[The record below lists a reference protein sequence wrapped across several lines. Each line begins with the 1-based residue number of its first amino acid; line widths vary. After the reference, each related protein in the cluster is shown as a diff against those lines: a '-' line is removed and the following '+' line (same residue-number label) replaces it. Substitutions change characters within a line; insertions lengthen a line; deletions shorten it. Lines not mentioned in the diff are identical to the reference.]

1 MSTNEVLEVG
11 TDALLTLLIVGS
23 PIMGVALAVGLMI
36 SLFQAL
42 TQMQE
47 QTLSFVPKVTAMVV
61 AFLLFLPFMMSTMT
75 GFATNICADQQ
86 ASAPGVPG
94 RWRSD

>member
-1 MSTNEVLEVG
+1 MSTNDILEVG
-11 TDALLTLLIVGS
+11 TDAILTLLMVGS
-23 PIMGVALAVGLMI
+23 PIMGVALTVGLMI

-61 AFLLFLPFMMSTMT
+61 TFLLFLPFMMSTIT
-75 GFATNICADQQ
+75 DFAERMFERAATL
-86 ASAPGVPG
+86 G
-94 RWRSD
+94 

>member
-1 MSTNEVLEVG
+1 MSTNDILEIG
-11 TDALLTLLIVGS
+11 TDAILTLLLVGS

-36 SLFQAL
+36 SLIQAL

-61 AFLLFLPFMMSTMT
+61 TFMLFLPFMMSTMT
-75 GFATNICADQQ
+75 GFAERLFERVATL
-86 ASAPGVPG
+86 G
-94 RWRSD
+94 

>member
-1 MSTNEVLEVG
+1 MSTNDILEIG
-11 TDALLTLLIVGS
+11 TDAIFTLLLVGS

-47 QTLSFVPKVTAMVV
+47 QTLSDRKSVV
-61 AFLLFLPFMMSTMT
+61 
-75 GFATNICADQQ
+75 
-86 ASAPGVPG
+86 
-94 RWRSD
+94 

>member
-1 MSTNEVLEVG
+1 MSTNDILEIG
-11 TDALLTLLIVGS
+11 TDAILTLLMVGS

-61 AFLLFLPFMMSTMT
+61 TFMLFLPFMMSTIT
-75 GFATNICADQQ
+75 DFAERMFERAATL
-86 ASAPGVPG
+86 G
-94 RWRSD
+94 

>member
-1 MSTNEVLEVG
+1 MSTNDILEIG
-11 TDALLTLLIVGS
+11 TDAIYTLLMVGS
-23 PIMGVALAVGLMI
+23 PIMGIALAVGLMI

-61 AFLLFLPFMMSTMT
+61 TFMLFLPFMMSTMAN
-75 GFATNICADQQ
+75 FAERMFERAATL
-86 ASAPGVPG
+86 G
-94 RWRSD
+94 

>member
-1 MSTNEVLEVG
+1 MSSNDILEIG
-11 TDALLTLLIVGS
+11 TDAIYTLLLVGS
-23 PIMGVALAVGLMI
+23 PIMGVALAVGLSI

-61 AFLLFLPFMMSTMT
+61 TFMLFLPFMMSTMAN
-75 GFATNICADQQ
+75 FAERMFERAATL
-86 ASAPGVPG
+86 G
-94 RWRSD
+94 

>member
-1 MSTNEVLEVG
+1 MSSNDILEIG
-11 TDALLTLLIVGS
+11 TEAIYTLLLVGS
-23 PIMGVALAVGLMI
+23 PIMGVALGVGLMI

-61 AFLLFLPFMMSTMT
+61 TFMLFLPFMMSTMT
-75 GFATNICADQQ
+75 NFAERMFERAATL
-86 ASAPGVPG
+86 G
-94 RWRSD
+94 

>member
-1 MSTNEVLEVG
+1 MSTNDILEVG
-11 TDALLTLLIVGS
+11 TDAIFTLLMVGS

-61 AFLLFLPFMMSTMT
+61 TFMLFLPFMMSTMSN
-75 GFATNICADQQ
+75 FAERMFERAATL
-86 ASAPGVPG
+86 G
-94 RWRSD
+94 

>member
-1 MSTNEVLEVG
+1 MSTNDILEIG
-11 TDALLTLLIVGS
+11 TDAILTLLLVGS

-36 SLFQAL
+36 SLIQAL

-61 AFLLFLPFMMSTMT
+61 TFMLFLPFMMSTMT
-75 GFATNICADQQ
+75 GFAERMFERVATL
-86 ASAPGVPG
+86 G
-94 RWRSD
+94 

>member
-1 MSTNEVLEVG
+1 MSTNDILEIG
-11 TDALLTLLIVGS
+11 TDAIFTLLIVGS

-36 SLFQAL
+36 SLIQAL

-61 AFLLFLPFMMSTMT
+61 TFMLFLPFMMSTIT
-75 GFATNICADQQ
+75 GFAERMFERAATL
-86 ASAPGVPG
+86 G
-94 RWRSD
+94 

>member
-1 MSTNEVLEVG
+1 MSTNDILEVG
-11 TDALLTLLIVGS
+11 TDAILTLLMVGS
-23 PIMGVALAVGLMI
+23 PIMGIALAVGLMI

-61 AFLLFLPFMMSTMT
+61 TFMLFLPFMMSTMAN
-75 GFATNICADQQ
+75 FAERMFERAATL
-86 ASAPGVPG
+86 G
-94 RWRSD
+94 

>member
-1 MSTNEVLEVG
+1 MSTDDILEIG
-11 TDALLTLLIVGS
+11 TDAILTLLLVGS

-36 SLFQAL
+36 SLIQAL

-61 AFLLFLPFMMSTMT
+61 TFMLFLPFMMSTIT
-75 GFATNICADQQ
+75 DFAERMFERAATL
-86 ASAPGVPG
+86 G
-94 RWRSD
+94 

>member
-1 MSTNEVLEVG
+1 MSTTEVIEIG
-11 TDALLTLLIVGS
+11 TDAIFTLLLVGS
-23 PIMGVALAVGLMI
+23 PIMGVALTVGLII

-61 AFLLFLPFMMSTMT
+61 TFMLFLPFMMSTMT
-75 GFATNICADQQ
+75 GFAERMFERAATL
-86 ASAPGVPG
+86 G
-94 RWRSD
+94 

>member
-1 MSTNEVLEVG
+1 MSPNEVLEVG
-11 TDALLTLLIVGS
+11 TDALLTLLLVGS

-61 AFLLFLPFMMSTMT
+61 TFLLFLPFMMSTMT
-75 GFATNICADQQ
+75 GFAERMFERAATL
-86 ASAPGVPG
+86 G
-94 RWRSD
+94 

>member
-1 MSTNEVLEVG
+1 MSTNDILEIG
-11 TDALLTLLIVGS
+11 TDAILTLLMVGS

-36 SLFQAL
+36 SLIQAL

-61 AFLLFLPFMMSTMT
+61 TFMLFLPFMMSTIT
-75 GFATNICADQQ
+75 DFAERMFERAATL
-86 ASAPGVPG
+86 G
-94 RWRSD
+94 

>member
-1 MSTNEVLEVG
+1 MSTNDILEIG
-11 TDALLTLLIVGS
+11 TDAIYTLLMVGS

-61 AFLLFLPFMMSTMT
+61 TFMLFLPFMMSTMT
-75 GFATNICADQQ
+75 NFAERMFERAATL
-86 ASAPGVPG
+86 G
-94 RWRSD
+94 

>member
-1 MSTNEVLEVG
+1 MSNNDILEIG
-11 TDALLTLLIVGS
+11 TDAIFTLLLVGS

-36 SLFQAL
+36 SLIQAL

-61 AFLLFLPFMMSTMT
+61 TFMLFLPFMMSTIT
-75 GFATNICADQQ
+75 GFAERMFERAATL
-86 ASAPGVPG
+86 G
-94 RWRSD
+94 

>member
-1 MSTNEVLEVG
+1 MSTNAILEIG
-11 TDALLTLLIVGS
+11 TDAIFTLLLVGS

-36 SLFQAL
+36 SLIQAL

-61 AFLLFLPFMMSTMT
+61 TFMLFLPFMMSTMT
-75 GFATNICADQQ
+75 NFAERMFERAATL
-86 ASAPGVPG
+86 G
-94 RWRSD
+94 

>member
-1 MSTNEVLEVG
+1 MSTTEILEIG
-11 TDALLTLLIVGS
+11 TDAILTLLLVGS

-61 AFLLFLPFMMSTMT
+61 TFMLFLPFMMSTMT
-75 GFATNICADQQ
+75 SFAERMFERAATL
-86 ASAPGVPG
+86 G
-94 RWRSD
+94 

>member
-1 MSTNEVLEVG
+1 MSTNDILEIG
-11 TDALLTLLIVGS
+11 TDAIFTLLMVGS

-61 AFLLFLPFMMSTMT
+61 TFLLFLPFMMSTMAN
-75 GFATNICADQQ
+75 FAERMFERAATL
-86 ASAPGVPG
+86 G
-94 RWRSD
+94 